1 MALSY
6 TILPRENQIRIVG
19 VGRLTT
25 DDCIGMIR
33 RVMSDPLCN
42 FEASALVDLR
52 AATYEPQDMVDVI
65 RIATTLEGFHAMLG
79 SNIAIVARR
88 STIFFAEIFSAHV
101 RTAANVAI
109 KVFVEI
115 SAAEAFCSEHCLM
128 AR

>member
-6 TILPRENQIRIVG
+6 TILPQENQIRIVG

-25 DDCIGMIR
+25 DDCIGMIH
-33 RVMSDPLCN
+33 RVMSDPLCT
-42 FEASALVDLR
+42 FESSALVDLR
-52 AATYEPQDMVDVI
+52 SATYEPKDMVEVI
-65 RIATTLEGFHAMLG
+65 RIATTLEAFHSMLG
-79 SNIAIVARR
+79 SHIAIVARR
-88 STIFFAEIFSAHV
+88 STLFLAEIFSAHV

-109 KVFVEI
+109 KVFVEL